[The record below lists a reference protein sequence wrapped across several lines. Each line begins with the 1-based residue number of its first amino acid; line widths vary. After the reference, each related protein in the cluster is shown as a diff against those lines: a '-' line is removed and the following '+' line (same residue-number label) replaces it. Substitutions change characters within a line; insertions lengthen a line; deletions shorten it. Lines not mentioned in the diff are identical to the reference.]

1 MKETTMHKLLTMLTG
16 ILLTGASAWAAENDA
31 AQRRTDW
38 FKDAQ
43 WGVSTR
49 YLTDAGMSAEEWNKR
64 VDAFDVPGLVKQ
76 LEAIGCRYYVIT
88 LGQNSGHFCSPN
100 AAYDKYAGIQ
110 PSKCSKRDLVADI
123 SAALAPKGIK
133 VMLYLPC
140 QAPNADPVAQKAFG
154 LPQGAK
160 PQPIDE
166 AFANKWAEVIQEW
179 SKRYGKNVVGWW
191 FDGVHGTKP
200 TWRLP
205 LGKNVGKNVVGP
217 DSTWWTESAWWF
229 SNFNEAIARI
239 YADAV
244 RSGNPDSITTFS
256 SGFEAMRKGTDAED
270 YTAGE
275 IDDAAWIECEGRWL
289 DGKQWHMLSYL
300 GLQRGTGRPRFSD
313 ETVIEMTRNI
323 IKNEG
328 VVTWDVP
335 IQPSGLIP
343 EPFVKQLT
351 AVREGLTKPAAP
363 IILMPPGNL
372 AYRNKRTKILDVTG
386 TKELEANGHGK
397 IGHGQLVARNG
408 VDGDAKTIACAGREW
423 PWTYHVDLGA
433 VHPLNRVVITF
444 DKDRFATE
452 YKVNLSADGQT
463 WTTVAH
469 VKDATGG
476 KPEHTFATTSA
487 RYVRIQAL
495 KPDGGNQKG
504 KQMAVVELEVY
515 ADKER

>member
-1 MKETTMHKLLTMLTG
+1 MLTG

-43 WGVSTR
+43 WGVFTR

-76 LEAIGCRYYVIT
+76 LEATGCRYYMIT

-140 QAPNADPVAQKAFG
+140 QTPNADPVAQKGFG

-160 PQPIDE
+160 DQPIDE
-166 AFANKWAEVIQEW
+166 AFAKKWAEVIQEW

-191 FDGVHGTKP
+191 FDGVHGTKLSRHP
-200 TWRLP
+200 P
-205 LGKNVGKNVVGP
+205 HDKNVVGP
-217 DSTWWTESAWWF
+217 DSIWWFDGLAWWHPG
-229 SNFNEAIARI
+229 FNQAIARI

-244 RSGNPDSITTFS
+244 RSGNPDSITTFN
-256 SGFEAMRKGTDAED
+256 SGVGMRKGTDAED

-275 IDDAAWIECEGRWL
+275 IADAAWVDCEGRWL

-300 GLQRGTGRPRFSD
+300 GPKWCASPPRFSD
-313 ETVIEMTRNI
+313 EAVIEMTRNI

-363 IILMPPGNL
+363 IILVPPGNL
-372 AYRNKRTKILDVTG
+372 AYRNRRAKLLDVTG
-386 TKELEANGHGK
+386 TKELVPNGEGIH
-397 IGHGQLVARNG
+397 LARNG
-408 VDGDAKTIACAGREW
+408 VDGDAKTKAMAAGEF

-433 VHPLNRVVITF
+433 VHPLNRVVIAF

-452 YKVNLSADGQT
+452 YKVNLSADGRT

-476 KPEHTFATTSA
+476 KAEHTFAATSA

-504 KQMAVVELEVY
+504 IQMAIMELEVY

>member
-1 MKETTMHKLLTMLTG
+1 GMTMHKQLMMVMAG
-16 ILLTGASAWAAENDA
+16 MLLTGASAWAAENDA

-38 FKDAQ
+38 FKGAQ

-76 LEAIGCRYYVIT
+76 LEATGCRYYVIT

-110 PSKCSKRDLVADI
+110 PSKCSKRDLVKDI
-123 SAALAPKGIK
+123 HAALAPKGIK
-133 VMLYLPC
+133 LMLYLPC
-140 QAPNADPVAQKAFG
+140 QAPNADPVAQKGFG

-160 PQPIDE
+160 DQPIDE
-166 AFANKWAEVIQEW
+166 AFAKKWAEVIQEW
-179 SKRYGKNVVGWW
+179 SKRYGTNVVGWW
-191 FDGVHGTKP
+191 FDGGWHSHG
-200 TWRLP
+200 
-205 LGKNVGKNVVGP
+205 
-217 DSTWWTESAWWF
+217 
-229 SNFNEAIARI
+229 FNEAIARS

-244 RSGNPDSITTFS
+244 RSGNPDSIATFN
-256 SGFEAMRKGTDAED
+256 SGVGMRKGTDTED

-275 IDDAAWIECEGRWL
+275 IDRDAAWVECDGRWL

-300 GLQRGTGRPRFSD
+300 GSWWGAGPPRFPD
-313 ETVIEMTRNI
+313 EAVIEMTRNI

-335 IQPSGLIP
+335 IQLSGLIP

-363 IILMPPGNL
+363 IKRLPPGNL
-372 AYRNKRTKILDVTG
+372 AYRNKRTKLLDVTG
-386 TKELEANGHGK
+386 TKELAANGGNLCAK
-397 IGHGQLVARNG
+397 NG
-408 VDGDAKTIACAGREW
+408 VDGDATTQAQASDEW
-423 PWTYHVDLGA
+423 SWTYHVDLGA
-433 VHPLNRVVITF
+433 VHPLNRVVIAF
-444 DKDRFATE
+444 DKDGFATE
-452 YKVNLSADGQT
+452 YKVKLSADGLI

-476 KPEHTFATTSA
+476 KPEHTFAATTA

-495 KPDGGNQKG
+495 KPDGPNQKG
-504 KQMAVVELEVY
+504 QKMAVLELEVY
-515 ADKER
+515 QDLLGGEGVKEMGKN

>member
-1 MKETTMHKLLTMLTG
+1 MHKLLTMMTG

-49 YLTDAGMSAEEWNKR
+49 YLITDKDKGMSAEEWNKR
-64 VDAFDVPGLVKQ
+64 VDAFDVPGLAKQ
-76 LEAIGCRYYVIT
+76 LEATGCRYYVIT

-123 SAALAPKGIK
+123 HAALAPKGIK
-133 VMLYLPC
+133 LMLYLPC
-140 QAPNADPVAQKAFG
+140 QTPYGDPVAQKGFG

-160 PQPIDE
+160 DQPIDE
-166 AFANKWAEVIQEW
+166 AFAKKWAEVIQEW

-191 FDGVHGTKP
+191 FDGAYGTVSSS
-200 TWRLP
+200 LP
-205 LGKNVGKNVVGP
+205 QGTNVVGR
-217 DSTWWTESAWWF
+217 WF
-229 SNFNEAIARI
+229 DGAYGGCRWHSFFNEAIARI

-244 RSGNPDSITTFS
+244 RSGNPDSITTFN
-256 SGFEAMRKGTDAED
+256 SGIGMRKGTDAED

-275 IDDAAWIECEGRWL
+275 INDAAWVECEGRWL

-300 GLQRGTGRPRFSD
+300 GPRWCASPPRFSD
-313 ETVIEMTRNI
+313 EAVIEMTRNI

-363 IILMPPGNL
+363 IIPVPPGNL
-372 AYRNKRTKILDVTG
+372 AYRNKRAKLLDVTG
-386 TKELEANGHGK
+386 TKELSANHDGK
-397 IGHGQLVARNG
+397 DVARRG
-408 VDGDAKTIACAGREW
+408 VDNDATTIARAAGEYA
-423 PWTYHVDLGA
+423 WTYHVDLGA

-444 DKDRFATE
+444 DKDQFATE

-469 VKDATGG
+469 VEDATGG
-476 KPEHTFATTSA
+476 KPEVSA
-487 RYVRIQAL
+487 L
-495 KPDGGNQKG
+495 
-504 KQMAVVELEVY
+504 
-515 ADKER
+515 

>member
-1 MKETTMHKLLTMLTG
+1 MKETTMHKLLTVLTG

-166 AFANKWAEVIQEW
+166 AFAKKWAEVIQEW

-200 TWRLP
+200 IHRSQ
-205 LGKNVGKNVVGP
+205 LGKKVVGP
-217 DSTWWTESAWWF
+217 DSIWWTESAWWF
-229 SNFNEAIARI
+229 SNFNQAIARI

-244 RSGNPDSITTFS
+244 RSGNPDSITAFS
-256 SGFEAMRKGTDAED
+256 SGFVGVRKGTDAED

-275 IDDAAWIECEGRWL
+275 IADAEWVECEGRWL
-289 DGKQWHMLSYL
+289 DGKQWHMLSHL
-300 GLQRGTGRPRFSD
+300 GLQWGTGRPRFSD
-313 ETVIEMTRNI
+313 EAVIEITRNI

-363 IILMPPGNL
+363 IILVPPGNL
-372 AYRNKRTKILDVTG
+372 AYRNKRAKLLDVTG
-386 TKELEANGHGK
+386 TKELQDNAHGD
-397 IGHGQLVARNG
+397 HVAKNG
-408 VDGDAKTIACAGREW
+408 VDGDAKTKTAAGGEW
-423 PWTYHVDLGA
+423 PWTYHVDLGV

-444 DKDRFATE
+444 DKDRFSTE

-469 VKDATGG
+469 VKDAMGG
-476 KPEHTFATTSA
+476 KPEHTFAATSA
-487 RYVRIQAL
+487 RYVRIQSL
-495 KPDGGNQKG
+495 KPDDGNQTG
-504 KQMAVVELEVY
+504 TTMTIVELEVY
-515 ADKER
+515 QDKQR